1 MTPFQGVIAVPATQ
15 EAEVCRG
22 CRPFAFVPSVHHNT
36 RSRFAWYGPE
46 LPRHVDT
53 RSRAGVPLV
62 GNGIPWVDIAEREC
76 SIVIIAN
83 SCRRPN
89 RELPVGRRMAD
100 AVSNGGVQKHVL
112 GCRLPDDAEQRR
124 VVRPLALG
132 VLAIDLADEPK
143 LRMER
148 QLANDAPD
156 AEQMPHPVET
166 TASVDVHGDRR
177 QPAAHDPDRLESDA
191 MLAGQ

>member
-1 MTPFQGVIAVPATQ
+1 MTPFQGIIAVPATQ

-22 CRPFAFVPSVHHNT
+22 CRPFAFVPSVHQNT

-83 SCRRPN
+83 SCRRSN
-89 RELPVGRRMAD
+89 QDSLRTASGLERHRTRRD
-100 AVSNGGVQKHVL
+100 INTRDQS
-112 GCRLPDDAEQRR
+112 D
-124 VVRPLALG
+124 
-132 VLAIDLADEPK
+132 
-143 LRMER
+143 
-148 QLANDAPD
+148 PD
-156 AEQMPHPVET
+156 ALLRVGAGSNRKQE
-166 TASVDVHGDRR
+166 DRR
-177 QPAAHDPDRLESDA
+177 RHQKQDRSHRGPPRRALVPEAASLLHPCP
-191 MLAGQ
+191 